1 LVVRL
6 ISLVIAVMISRTAW
20 AAETCQYSGT
30 TSHSGHVIVES
41 KATTAN
47 GTATVD
53 VAARVGARTF
63 GIIDWQY
70 LYQEIATFRDSE
82 LQSIA
87 VNHRYSVAGSIRRQ
101 LWDFFTRG
109 PDGLS
114 GYRVEANT
122 LADMRTR
129 HPGFVRHWDPASF
142 GAPWLPDYT
151 AAPPERRADLDLPR
165 SSMPPGLGTPLAMG
179 FYWVRWAGQDTR
191 TVPVFLPGFKKNAR
205 ADIKLVSLGVDAN
218 GLLHLRSSVHHP
230 QLSETEAS
238 TADAWISPDHHLV
251 RVTFD
256 AHSDY
261 GSAQGE
267 LRLDGCQGSASAP

>member
-1 LVVRL
+1 
-6 ISLVIAVMISRTAW
+6 
-20 AAETCQYSGT
+20 
-30 TSHSGHVIVES
+30 
-41 KATTAN
+41 
-47 GTATVD
+47 
-53 VAARVGARTF
+53 
-63 GIIDWQY
+63 
-70 LYQEIATFRDSE
+70 
-82 LQSIA
+82 
-87 VNHRYSVAGSIRRQ
+87 
-101 LWDFFTRG
+101 
-109 PDGLS
+109 
-114 GYRVEANT
+114 
-122 LADMRTR
+122 
-129 HPGFVRHWDPASF
+129 
-142 GAPWLPDYT
+142 
-151 AAPPERRADLDLPR
+151 
-165 SSMPPGLGTPLAMG
+165 MPPGLGTPLAMG